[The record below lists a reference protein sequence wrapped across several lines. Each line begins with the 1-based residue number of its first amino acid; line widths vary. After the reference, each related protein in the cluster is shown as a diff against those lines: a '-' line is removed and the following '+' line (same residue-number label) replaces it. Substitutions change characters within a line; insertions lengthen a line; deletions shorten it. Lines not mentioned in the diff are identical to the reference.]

1 MKDHFY
7 EKTCRKCMY
16 SGKTEDQFRV
26 NVGLKV
32 NEKSYFCPTC
42 NKNYPFKKWIHCW
55 WHNYTFRHLLRD
67 FGSNNPVPYWNC
79 GQKLI
84 NAGLLDYLHDS
95 DIEYESKEYVKCTF
109 YELEG
114 IIEYMN
120 PNVKIYK
127 DNGLCSDDE
136 RNNIRFK
143 DLSYKDNVSKISIV
157 GAGMVTTP
165 GVTYKMFRALAEEK
179 INILAIS
186 TSEIKISVIIE
197 EELTVKAV
205 KKLHN
210 IFNLD

>member
-1 MKDHFY
+1 MIINPNKKYKFVDKDLVNGFVVLTGKELNAIL
-7 EKTCRKCMY
+7 EKAYKEHLE
-16 SGKTEDQFRV
+16 SK
-26 NVGLKV
+26 

-42 NKNYPFKKWIHCW
+42 NKTYSFKKWIHCW

-95 DIEYESKEYVKCTF
+95 SIERGTKEYIQSTI

-120 PNVKIYK
+120 PNVKIYR

-143 DLSYKDNVSKISIV
+143 DCKDDIYKE
-157 GAGMVTTP
+157 
-165 GVTYKMFRALAEEK
+165 YKKHIYEHGGRF
-179 INILAIS
+179 
-186 TSEIKISVIIE
+186 
-197 EELTVKAV
+197 
-205 KKLHN
+205 
-210 IFNLD
+210 